1 MAYYTDYSNVIAFH
15 SSDLQTA
22 TDACNAIAN
31 ALVTYGGATLTM
43 QATSGID
50 SDSTNYAEVSWNGFY
65 IRFYV
70 IDSSYPNSI
79 NVIIAKSANGSEITK
94 IAYSFPY
101 ISEASIT
108 VKLRFYNVKSGIY
121 VKYYNDS
128 NAFTNFLYGGI
139 AKKISTSA
147 TTYFI
152 LFDLFNDSV
161 CYVLEDS
168 SVTYKIGSGGI
179 RDYDG
184 VVQILSPAWIYV
196 GTTNSARYIIQ
207 DSYGCYSYL
216 DTGIVQIGDRYF
228 YIHGNNYICLE
239 CNAPS

>member
-50 SDSTNYAEVSWNGFY
+50 SSSTNYAEVSWNGFY
-65 IRFYV
+65 IRFYAL
-70 IDSSYPNSI
+70 SSDCPNSI
-79 NVIIAKSANGSEITK
+79 NVIIAKSANGSGITSK
-94 IAYSFPY
+94 TYDFPY
-101 ISEASIT
+101 ISGASIT
-108 VKLRFYNVKSGIY
+108 VKLRFYNIKSGIH

-128 NAFTNFLYGGI
+128 NTFTSFLYGGI

-152 LFDLFNDSV
+152 LFDLLNNAD

-168 SVTYKIGSGGI
+168 SVTYKIMSGGI
-179 RDYDG
+179 CDYDG

-207 DSYGCYSYL
+207 DSYGCNSYL
-216 DTGIVQIGDRYF
+216 DTGIVRIGDRYF
-228 YIHGNNYICLE
+228 YIPGNNYICLE